1 MFWACAK
8 APCPIFFNLV
18 RARLAK
24 ETRPGAQ
31 AILNTHPQHWSR
43 ALFKLGSNCDS
54 VDNNLCESFN
64 KWIVEARFF
73 PIITMLEAIR
83 RKIMVRIQEQMSK
96 AEKLNWGICPNIKKK
111 LNAYIKMS
119 GYCHAI
125 SNGAD
130 KFEVKHWDHRFTV
143 DLQAK
148 TCSCRYWQLSRMSCC
163 HAISSI
169 YFISNSLDAYIADCY
184 SVKNL
189 RKTYMHCLE
198 PVEGQDSWPTSDRPK
213 LRAPGYIKMPS
224 RPKTQRTR
232 EPHEKPKATKMFRVG
247 TVIRCAK
254 CKCTGHNS
262 SSCDKRS
269 ATAPSGGAASGSA
282 TRGMSGTVPSA
293 PPGAHSIPGHANA
306 ASNQV
311 PTSSKRKLSQT
322 IGSQDSVGTTTANA
336 KVHRS
341 TISLL
346 STIFS
351 LLSTK

>member
-1 MFWACAK
+1 
-8 APCPIFFNLV
+8 
-18 RARLAK
+18 
-24 ETRPGAQ
+24 
-31 AILNTHPQHWSR
+31 
-43 ALFKLGSNCDS
+43 
-54 VDNNLCESFN
+54 
-64 KWIVEARFF
+64 
-73 PIITMLEAIR
+73 
-83 RKIMVRIQEQMSK
+83 
-96 AEKLNWGICPNIKKK
+96 
-111 LNAYIKMS
+111 MS

-148 TCSCRYWQLSRMSCC
+148 TCSCRYWQLSGMSCC

-184 SVKNL
+184 SVENL

-198 PVEGQDSWPTSDRPK
+198 PVEGQDSWPTSDSPK
-213 LRAPGYIKMPS
+213 LRAPGYIKMPG
-224 RPKTQRTR
+224 RLKTQRTR
-232 EPHEKPKATKMFRVG
+232 EPHEKPKATKMSRVG

-254 CKCTGHNS
+254 CKCTGHNR

-293 PPGAHSIPGHANA
+293 PPGAHSVPSYANDA
-306 ASNQV
+306 FNRV

-351 LLSTK
+351 LLSTE

>member
-1 MFWACAK
+1 
-8 APCPIFFNLV
+8 
-18 RARLAK
+18 
-24 ETRPGAQ
+24 
-31 AILNTHPQHWSR
+31 
-43 ALFKLGSNCDS
+43 
-54 VDNNLCESFN
+54 
-64 KWIVEARFF
+64 
-73 PIITMLEAIR
+73 
-83 RKIMVRIQEQMSK
+83 
-96 AEKLNWGICPNIKKK
+96 
-111 LNAYIKMS
+111 MS

-184 SVKNL
+184 SVENL

-282 TRGMSGTVPSA
+282 TRGMSGIAPSA
-293 PPGAHSIPGHANA
+293 PPASVPRATTPGAHFVPGHASG
-306 ASNQV
+306 SN
-311 PTSSKRKLSQT
+311 
-322 IGSQDSVGTTTANA
+322 
-336 KVHRS
+336 
-341 TISLL
+341 
-346 STIFS
+346 
-351 LLSTK
+351 